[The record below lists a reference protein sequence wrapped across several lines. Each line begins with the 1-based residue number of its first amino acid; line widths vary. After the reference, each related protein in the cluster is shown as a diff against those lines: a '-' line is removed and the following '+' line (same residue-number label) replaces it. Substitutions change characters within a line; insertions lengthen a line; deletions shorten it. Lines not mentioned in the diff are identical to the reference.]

1 MKERIEELLQ
11 EIEQLKAQK
20 MQDIEEYRIKLLGK
34 KGSVTKLFEDF
45 REILPEQKREFGQ
58 KLNVLKTKAAE
69 KIEELRQKV
78 EEMGGSDAPSFD
90 CTKPGDKFDLG
101 TRHPIS
107 ITREEIISC
116 ISLSI

>member
-1 MKERIEELLQ
+1 MNQKIEDLLSRVAALSAEKLQ
-11 EIEQLKAQK
+11 EVE
-20 MQDIEEYRIKLLGK
+20 DIRVKLLGK
-34 KGSVTKLFEDF
+34 KGEITALFDEF
-45 REILPEQKREFGQ
+45 RNVPADQKREFGQ

-101 TRHPIS
+101 TRHPVS
-107 ITREEIISC
+107 ITREEIIS
-116 ISLSI
+116 IFSR